1 MNGVKDN
8 EKVKNKKKGA
18 EKMKLKKILTL
29 ALAAVLAGTALA
41 SCAAKGFD
49 KDGAIT
55 VISRE
60 KGSGTRSAFIELFGV
75 EVDKE
80 DKTVETADITDKTNV
95 MMTSVSQNAN
105 AIGYIS
111 LGSLNDS
118 VKALKIDGAAATV
131 ENIENGSYK
140 ISRPFNIATK
150 SEPSEAAADF
160 IAFILSDEGQKVVKD
175 NGYIPV
181 KTNGAYNG
189 SKPSGKISIG
199 GSSSVTP
206 VMEKLKEA
214 YNAVNPNVT
223 IEINMTDS
231 SSGMTSVAEGVCDIG
246 MASRA
251 LKDSELEAGL
261 VPTTIAMDGIA
272 VIVNNENTLTG
283 MTSEQVTK
291 VFTGEITNWADLA
304 E

>member
-199 GSSSVTP
+199 GSSSGTP

-251 LKDSELEAGL
+251 VKQSELDKGL
-261 VPTTIAMDGIA
+261 VPTTIATDGIA
-272 VIVNNENTLTG
+272 VIVNLENTFDALTAD
-283 MTSEQVTK
+283 QVRRIYI
-291 VFTGEITNWADLA
+291 GELTTWSAL
-304 E
+304 EE

>member
-1 MNGVKDN
+1 M
-8 EKVKNKKKGA
+8 
-18 EKMKLKKILTL
+18 MMKKIFTL

-75 EVDKE
+75 EGDDE

-150 SEPSEAAADF
+150 SDLSETAKDF
-160 IAFILSDEGQKVVKD
+160 VDFILSDEGQKVVED

-181 KTNGAYNG
+181 ASTGAYSG

-214 YNAVNPNVT
+214 YNAVNPNAT

-231 SSGMTSVAEGVCDIG
+231 SSGMTSAAEGVCDIG
-246 MASRA
+246 MASREV
-251 LKDSELEAGL
+251 KQSELDKGL
-261 VPTTIAMDGIA
+261 VSTTIATDGIA
-272 VIVNNENTLTG
+272 VIVNNENTYDDLTAD
-283 MTSEQVTK
+283 QVRRIYI
-291 VFTGEITNWADLA
+291 GEITTWSAL
-304 E
+304 EE

>member
-1 MNGVKDN
+1 M
-8 EKVKNKKKGA
+8 
-18 EKMKLKKILTL
+18 MMKKIFTL

-75 EVDKE
+75 EVDDE

-150 SEPSEAAADF
+150 SDLSETAKDF
-160 IAFILSDEGQKVVKD
+160 VDFILSDEGQKVVED

-181 KTNGAYNG
+181 ASTGAYSG

-214 YNAVNPNVT
+214 YNAVNPNAT

-231 SSGMTSVAEGVCDIG
+231 SSGMTSAAEGVCDIG
-246 MASRA
+246 MASREV
-251 LKDSELEAGL
+251 KQSELDKGL
-261 VPTTIAMDGIA
+261 VSTTIATDGIA
-272 VIVNNENTLTG
+272 VIVNNENTYDDLTAD
-283 MTSEQVTK
+283 QVRRIYI
-291 VFTGEITNWADLA
+291 GEITTWSAL
-304 E
+304 EE

>member
-1 MNGVKDN
+1 
-8 EKVKNKKKGA
+8 
-18 EKMKLKKILTL
+18 MKLKKIFTL
-29 ALAAVLAGTALA
+29 AFAAVLAGSALA
-41 SCAAKGFD
+41 FD

-251 LKDSELEAGL
+251 VKQSELDKGL
-261 VPTTIAMDGIA
+261 VPTTIATDGIA
-272 VIVNNENTLTG
+272 VIVNLENTFDALTAD
-283 MTSEQVTK
+283 QVRRIYI
-291 VFTGEITNWADLA
+291 GELTTWSAL
-304 E
+304 EE

>member
-1 MNGVKDN
+1 M
-8 EKVKNKKKGA
+8 
-18 EKMKLKKILTL
+18 MMKKIFTL

-75 EVDKE
+75 EVDDE

-118 VKALKIDGAAATV
+118 VKALKNDGAAATV

-150 SEPSEAAADF
+150 SDLSETAKDF
-160 IAFILSDEGQKVVKD
+160 VDFILSDEGQKVVED

-181 KTNGAYNG
+181 ASTGAYSG

-214 YNAVNPNVT
+214 YNAVNPNAT

-231 SSGMTSVAEGVCDIG
+231 SSGMTSAAEGVCDIG
-246 MASRA
+246 MASREV
-251 LKDSELEAGL
+251 KQSELDKGL
-261 VPTTIAMDGIA
+261 VSTTIATDGIA
-272 VIVNNENTLTG
+272 VIVNNENTYDDLTAD
-283 MTSEQVTK
+283 QVRRIYI
-291 VFTGEITNWADLA
+291 GEITTWSAL
-304 E
+304 EE

>member
-251 LKDSELEAGL
+251 VKQNELDKGL
-261 VPTTIAMDGIA
+261 VPTTIATDGIA
-272 VIVNNENTLTG
+272 VIVNLENTFDALTAD
-283 MTSEQVTK
+283 QVRRIYI
-291 VFTGEITNWADLA
+291 GELTTWSAL
-304 E
+304 EE

>member
-1 MNGVKDN
+1 
-8 EKVKNKKKGA
+8 
-18 EKMKLKKILTL
+18 MKLKKILTL

-140 ISRPFNIATK
+140 ISRPFNIATRK
-150 SEPSEAAADF
+150 RALRGRRGFHRLRPFRRGTKGRKGQRLHSRQDQRRIQRLEAVRQNQHRRLVLGDA
-160 IAFILSDEGQKVVKD
+160 
-175 NGYIPV
+175 GY
-181 KTNGAYNG
+181 
-189 SKPSGKISIG
+189 GK
-199 GSSSVTP
+199 
-206 VMEKLKEA
+206 
-214 YNAVNPNVT
+214 
-223 IEINMTDS
+223 
-231 SSGMTSVAEGVCDIG
+231 AEG
-246 MASRA
+246 S
-251 LKDSELEAGL
+251 L
-261 VPTTIAMDGIA
+261 
-272 VIVNNENTLTG
+272 
-283 MTSEQVTK
+283 
-291 VFTGEITNWADLA
+291 
-304 E
+304 

>member
-1 MNGVKDN
+1 M
-8 EKVKNKKKGA
+8 
-18 EKMKLKKILTL
+18 
-29 ALAAVLAGTALA
+29 
-41 SCAAKGFD
+41 
-49 KDGAIT
+49 
-55 VISRE
+55 
-60 KGSGTRSAFIELFGV
+60 

-251 LKDSELEAGL
+251 VKQSELDKGL
-261 VPTTIAMDGIA
+261 VPTTIATDGIA
-272 VIVNNENTLTG
+272 VIVNLENTFDALTAD
-283 MTSEQVTK
+283 QVRRIYI
-291 VFTGEITNWADLA
+291 GELTTWSAL
-304 E
+304 EE

>member
-1 MNGVKDN
+1 M
-8 EKVKNKKKGA
+8 
-18 EKMKLKKILTL
+18 MMKKIFTL

-75 EVDKE
+75 EVDDE

-105 AIGYIS
+105 AIGCIS

-150 SEPSEAAADF
+150 SDLSETAKDF
-160 IAFILSDEGQKVVKD
+160 VDFILSDEGQKVVED

-181 KTNGAYNG
+181 ASTGAYSG

-214 YNAVNPNVT
+214 YNAVNPNAT

-231 SSGMTSVAEGVCDIG
+231 SSGMTSAAEGVCDIG
-246 MASRA
+246 MASREV
-251 LKDSELEAGL
+251 KQSELDKGL
-261 VPTTIAMDGIA
+261 VSTTIATDGIA
-272 VIVNNENTLTG
+272 VIVNNENTYDDLTAD
-283 MTSEQVTK
+283 QVRRIYI
-291 VFTGEITNWADLA
+291 GEITTWSAL
-304 E
+304 EE

>member
-251 LKDSELEAGL
+251 VKQSELDKGL

-272 VIVNNENTLTG
+272 VIVNLENTFDALTAD
-283 MTSEQVTK
+283 QVRRIYI
-291 VFTGEITNWADLA
+291 GELTTWSAL
-304 E
+304 EE

>member
-1 MNGVKDN
+1 M
-8 EKVKNKKKGA
+8 
-18 EKMKLKKILTL
+18 
-29 ALAAVLAGTALA
+29 
-41 SCAAKGFD
+41 
-49 KDGAIT
+49 
-55 VISRE
+55 
-60 KGSGTRSAFIELFGV
+60 

-231 SSGMTSVAEGVCDIG
+231 SSGMTSAGGGRVRHRHGQPRGQAE
-246 MASRA
+246 RA
-251 LKDSELEAGL
+251 GQGAGSHDHRDGRHRRYCQSGKHLRRADEPTRCAEHLHRRAHDLERT
-261 VPTTIAMDGIA
+261 V
-272 VIVNNENTLTG
+272 E
-283 MTSEQVTK
+283 E
-291 VFTGEITNWADLA
+291 
-304 E
+304 

>member
-41 SCAAKGFD
+41 SCAA
-49 KDGAIT
+49 
-55 VISRE
+55 

-251 LKDSELEAGL
+251 VKQSELDKGL
-261 VPTTIAMDGIA
+261 VPTTIATDGIA
-272 VIVNNENTLTG
+272 VIVNLENTFDALTAD
-283 MTSEQVTK
+283 QVRRIYI
-291 VFTGEITNWADLA
+291 GELTTWSAL
-304 E
+304 EE

>member
-1 MNGVKDN
+1 M
-8 EKVKNKKKGA
+8 
-18 EKMKLKKILTL
+18 MMKKIFTL

-75 EVDKE
+75 EVDDE

-111 LGSLNDS
+111 LGSLND
-118 VKALKIDGAAATV
+118 KALKIDGAAATV

-150 SEPSEAAADF
+150 SDLSETAKDF
-160 IAFILSDEGQKVVKD
+160 VDFILSDEGQKVVED

-181 KTNGAYNG
+181 ASTGAYSG

-214 YNAVNPNVT
+214 YNAVNPNAT

-231 SSGMTSVAEGVCDIG
+231 SSGMTSAAEGVCDIG
-246 MASRA
+246 MASREV
-251 LKDSELEAGL
+251 KQSELDKGL
-261 VPTTIAMDGIA
+261 VSTTIATDGIA
-272 VIVNNENTLTG
+272 VIVNNENTYDDLTAD
-283 MTSEQVTK
+283 QVRRIYI
-291 VFTGEITNWADLA
+291 GEITTWSAL
-304 E
+304 EE

>member
-18 EKMKLKKILTL
+18 KQMKLKKILTL

-251 LKDSELEAGL
+251 VKQSELDKGL
-261 VPTTIAMDGIA
+261 VPTTIATDGIA
-272 VIVNNENTLTG
+272 VIVNLENTFDALTAD
-283 MTSEQVTK
+283 QVRRIYI
-291 VFTGEITNWADLA
+291 GELTTWSAL
-304 E
+304 EE

>member
-1 MNGVKDN
+1 M
-8 EKVKNKKKGA
+8 
-18 EKMKLKKILTL
+18 MMKKIFTL

-60 KGSGTRSAFIELFGV
+60 KGSGTRSAFIELFGL
-75 EVDKE
+75 EVDDE

-150 SEPSEAAADF
+150 SDLSETAKDF
-160 IAFILSDEGQKVVKD
+160 VDFILSDEGQKVVED

-181 KTNGAYNG
+181 ASTGAYSG

-214 YNAVNPNVT
+214 YNAVNPNAT

-231 SSGMTSVAEGVCDIG
+231 SSGMTSAAEGVCDIG
-246 MASRA
+246 MASREV
-251 LKDSELEAGL
+251 KQSELDKGL
-261 VPTTIAMDGIA
+261 VSTTIATDGIA
-272 VIVNNENTLTG
+272 VIVNNENTYDDLTAD
-283 MTSEQVTK
+283 QVRRIYI
-291 VFTGEITNWADLA
+291 GEITTWSAL
-304 E
+304 EE